1 MKYVYIWC
9 IIIKQK
15 VLRIWLVG
23 RKRGVHL
30 IMYLISV
37 KNLTDPQP
45 DVYLTV
51 MMLIVQL
58 TSLIIDFIGSMLRK
72 HLYKYNTYLLMTYNI
87 SYWQSYMLTVYI
99 MGSLYVRCND
109 SYKQMSCTRRI
120 YVKQTSI
127 QTSTFKL
134 VNFRLF
140 VRCNDS

>member
-1 MKYVYIWC
+1 MVQNLFCANIHTREMYITVSQIKNITSSICLKYVYIRC

-37 KNLTDPQP
+37 KQLTDPQP

-58 TSLIIDFIGSMLRK
+58 TSLIIDFIGSMFRK
-72 HLYKYNTYLLMTYNI
+72 HLYKYNT
-87 SYWQSYMLTVYI
+87 
-99 MGSLYVRCND
+99 
-109 SYKQMSCTRRI
+109 
-120 YVKQTSI
+120 
-127 QTSTFKL
+127 
-134 VNFRLF
+134 
-140 VRCNDS
+140 